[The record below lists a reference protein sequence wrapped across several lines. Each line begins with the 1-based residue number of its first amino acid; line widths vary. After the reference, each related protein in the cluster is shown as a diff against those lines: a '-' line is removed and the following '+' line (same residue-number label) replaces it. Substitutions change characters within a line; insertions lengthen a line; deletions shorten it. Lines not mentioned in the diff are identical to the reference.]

1 MANLESLCKV
11 RLSQIDDENAL
22 AFISNLRYIRR
33 INLTPSKTKVKKSEV
48 LVKGSNVPK
57 RKVSAKTKQ
66 ERLFEQIACLT
77 PSQIA
82 TILNKGKDNT
92 NG

>member
-1 MANLESLCKV
+1 MATIESLAKQ
-11 RLSQIDDENAL
+11 RLSQMGDEEAL

-33 INLTPSKTKVKKSEV
+33 TNLAPSKTSVKKSEV
-48 LVKGSNVPK
+48 LVKANKKPNGRVT
-57 RKVSAKTKQ
+57 AKAKQ
-66 ERLFEQIACLT
+66 ERLFDQLANLT

-82 TILNKGKDNT
+82 TILNRGKDNT

>member
-1 MANLESLCKV
+1 MATIESLAKL
-11 RLSQIDDENAL
+11 RLSKMSDEEAL

-33 INLTPSKTKVKKSEV
+33 TNLATIKTRVKRSEV
-48 LVKGSNVPK
+48 LVKANKEQKKIVTIKS
-57 RKVSAKTKQ
+57 KQ
-66 ERLFEQIACLT
+66 ERLFDQLSNLT

-82 TILNKGKDNT
+82 AILKGKDNT

>member
-11 RLSQIDDENAL
+11 RLSRMDDENAL

-33 INLTPSKTKVKKSEV
+33 TNLTPARTSVKKSEV
-48 LVKGSNVPK
+48 LVKAQ
-57 RKVSAKTKQ
+57 RKTKTETKQ
-66 ERLFEQIACLT
+66 QRMLKQASNLSAEQIA
-77 PSQIA
+77 I
-82 TILNKGKDNT
+82 IINRKGVS

>member
-11 RLSQIDDENAL
+11 RLSRMDDENAL

-48 LVKGSNVPK
+48 LVKGSNAPK

-66 ERLFEQIACLT
+66 ERLFEQIARLT

>member
-11 RLSQIDDENAL
+11 RLSRMDDENAL

-33 INLTPSKTKVKKSEV
+33 TNLTPARTSVKKSEV
-48 LVKGSNVPK
+48 LVKAQRKPK
-57 RKVSAKTKQ
+57 TETKQ
-66 ERLFEQIACLT
+66 QRMLKQVSNLSAEQIA
-77 PSQIA
+77 I
-82 TILNKGKDNT
+82 IINRKGVS

>member
-11 RLSQIDDENAL
+11 RLSQMDDENAL

-33 INLTPSKTKVKKSEV
+33 TNVAPVKTKVKKSEV
-48 LVKGSNVPK
+48 LVKANKEPK
-57 RKVSAKTKQ
+57 RKVSVKSKQ
-66 ERLFEQIACLT
+66 ERLFDQLASLT

-82 TILNKGKDNT
+82 TILKGKGNT

>member
-1 MANLESLCKV
+1 MATLESLTVV
-11 RLSQIDDENAL
+11 RLSQMTDEEAL

-33 INLTPSKTKVKKSEV
+33 TNVAPVKTKVKKSEV
-48 LVKGSNVPK
+48 LVKASKEPK
-57 RKVSAKTKQ
+57 RKVSVKSKQ
-66 ERLFEQIACLT
+66 ERLFDQLTSLT

-82 TILNKGKDNT
+82 TILKGKGNT

>member
-11 RLSQIDDENAL
+11 RLSRMDDENAL

-48 LVKGSNVPK
+48 LVKAQGKPK
-57 RKVSAKTKQ
+57 TETKQ
-66 ERLFEQIACLT
+66 QRMLKQVSNLSAEQIA
-77 PSQIA
+77 I
-82 TILNKGKDNT
+82 IINRKGVL
-92 NG
+92 

>member
-11 RLSQIDDENAL
+11 RLSQMDDENAL

-33 INLTPSKTKVKKSEV
+33 TNVAPVKTKVKKSEV
-48 LVKGSNVPK
+48 LVKASKEPK
-57 RKVSAKTKQ
+57 KKVSVKTKQ
-66 ERLFEQIACLT
+66 ERLFDQLANLT

-82 TILNKGKDNT
+82 AILKGKDNT

>member
-1 MANLESLCKV
+1 MATIESLAKL
-11 RLSQIDDENAL
+11 RLSQMGDEEAL

-33 INLTPSKTKVKKSEV
+33 TNLAPAKTKVKKSEV
-48 LVKGSNVPK
+48 LVKASKEPK
-57 RKVSAKTKQ
+57 KKVKIKTKQ
-66 ERLFEQIACLT
+66 DRLFDQLANLT

-82 TILNKGKDNT
+82 AILKGKDNT

>member
-11 RLSQIDDENAL
+11 RLSRMDDENAL

-48 LVKGSNVPK
+48 LVKGSNAPK

-66 ERLFEQIACLT
+66 ERLFDQLANLT

-82 TILNKGKDNT
+82 AILNRGKDNT